1 MKRFILITFIL
12 TFTFIGV
19 SQKNVVQL
27 PIDSNYIPSSPHFI
41 YFLPQTSFKVTV
53 TVEKNEQL
61 KGYYSEFADKML
73 GISNVISENK
83 TSFVISKVE
92 IQSMTVPDSSLQFL
106 VEMSKK
112 QIKSNF
118 YFQILNNSIRPFES
132 KPYVYQQP
140 TQMSDFF
147 RNYSD
152 QKLLEKE
159 ESYVETRIID
169 GVLTQV
175 PVSKTKTI
183 TKSLEQQAQEAA
195 DFITKIRKDRYNVI
209 TANHEVTFSKDAIQY
224 MIDEL
229 NQLEK
234 NYLELFIGTTFKQ
247 TYTFEFVITPQ
258 NDHDLNIPL
267 FTFNEKQG
275 LKTLGQLPQE
285 DIYYINIKPQLN
297 LNLYNQQQCLLE
309 NNKNFKKQT
318 GYQYRLPIS
327 SEIELYHKNR
337 SIHHFGVFP
346 VFQFSRIFVLPKNTD
361 CFKISNYAIIF

>member
-1 MKRFILITFIL
+1 MGF
-12 TFTFIGV
+12 

-27 PIDSNYIPSSPHFI
+27 PMDSSYMPSGSFFM
-41 YFLPQTSFKVTV
+41 YFLPQTAFKVTI

-61 KGYYSEFADKML
+61 KGYYSDFADKML
-73 GISNVISENK
+73 GISNVFSENK
-83 TSFVISKVE
+83 TTYLISKAD
-92 IQSMTVPDSSLQFL
+92 IQSFIIPDSNLQFL

-112 QIKSNF
+112 QIKSDF
-118 YFQILNNSIRPFES
+118 YLQILNNSIRPVES

-140 TQMSDFF
+140 TQMSEFF
-147 RNYSD
+147 KNYSD

-209 TANHEVTFSKDAIQY
+209 TANHEVTFSKEALQF

-234 NYLELFIGTTFKQ
+234 NYLELFIGTTVKQ
-247 TYTFEFVITPQ
+247 TFTFEFIVIPQ
-258 NDHDLNIPL
+258 NDKDLDIPV

-275 LKTLGQLPQE
+275 LKTIGQLPQE
-285 DIYYINIKPQLN
+285 DIYFIKLNPQFN
-297 LNLYNQQQCLLE
+297 LSLYNQQRELWKS
-309 NNKNFKKQT
+309 NKNYKKQN
-318 GYQYRLPIS
+318 GYQYRASIPA
-327 SEIELYHKNR
+327 EIELFHQNR
-337 SIHHFGVFP
+337 SIHQFGVYP
-346 VFQFSRIFVLPKNTD
+346 VFQFSKIIILPEHTD